1 VLGRGQQIAAEKLGL
16 PLGSKPFDFVF
27 HGGSGSL
34 TSEIAESL
42 HHGVVKMNID
52 TDTDTQYVF
61 TRPIVDHM
69 FTRYD
74 DVLKIDGEVGNKKA
88 YDPRNYLRLAEAAM
102 SARVVEACEDLG
114 SAGRSIS
121 T

>member
-1 VLGRGQQIAAEKLGL
+1 V
-16 PLGSKPFDFVF
+16 
-27 HGGSGSL
+27 

-42 HHGVVKMNID
+42 HHGVVKMNI
-52 TDTDTQYVF
+52 DTDTQYVF

-88 YDPRNYLRLAEAAM
+88 YDPRNYLRLTEAAM